1 MNKNN
6 RKKKG
11 LSKRVLALMLCCF
24 CLLATVPIS
33 AFALGNEGAQI
44 TEESIS
50 EQQSVSSGDSILSLS
65 SEKSESQ
72 TEMAT
77 QQKTSDEIIE
87 PITENG
93 ADTEVETE
101 GNSEIGTESGTETGT
116 ATETGSETGDGAGGE
131 TDEEAGDET
140 SEEAGAEIE
149 KSPVDALFEHL
160 MSATTYEEL
169 NAMME
174 AMTEEEHALLTQ
186 FTEEQNYAL
195 SVKVNELGGYGA
207 ATLET
212 VDVNPDANFIM
223 VGKTFQGI
231 TGIQVPGNFAITVAQ
246 ATGKSYHLTKETATI
261 SEDGL
266 SWKWRI
272 DNVGAG
278 TYTVS
283 ESNATVENHDLTTS
297 GLGTVEVKAADFQVT
312 YVKETTCSH
321 QNWPVAIDGD
331 QNVLF
336 AAALTGGG
344 CVVISKDPLTATQRA
359 TVAASITG
367 IGGNWKDPVEF
378 YSISTN
384 GNGPWSINGKSLE
397 YKPGTQ
403 EIWLSKTSDWTH
415 VATVK
420 YSISEASNPD
430 IEVINTYTPNTR
442 NLTVNKTVSGN
453 MYDADKEFAFTVTY
467 GNETATFNLKKD
479 ETYTIEGIPV
489 GTAVTVSEN
498 PDDYTYSFV
507 SITDGVTK
515 EDTTNGVSFT
525 MPAQDVTVVINNDKT
540 VTVDTGVL
548 LDTLPY
554 ILILG
559 IVAVGAVLLI
569 KKRRNRDDD

>member
-1 MNKNN
+1 MNKNSKN
-6 RKKKG
+6 SKKVKG
-11 LSKRVLALMLCCF
+11 FPQRLLALMLCCF

-33 AFALGNEGAQI
+33 AFALENQGTQI

-50 EQQSVSSGDSILSLS
+50 EQESESPGDSILSLS
-65 SEKSESQ
+65 CEKSESQ

-77 QQKTSDEIIE
+77 QQKNSDEIIE
-87 PITENG
+87 PIIENR

-101 GNSEIGTESGTETGT
+101 GNSEVGTESGTETGT
-116 ATETGSETGDGAGGE
+116 VARTGS
-131 TDEEAGDET
+131 ET

-149 KSPVDALFEHL
+149 KSSVDTLFERL

-174 AMTEEEHALLTQ
+174 AMTEEEHALLTR
-186 FTEEQNYAL
+186 FTEQQNYAL
-195 SVKVNELGGYGA
+195 SVKVNGLGGYGA

-212 VDVNPDANFIM
+212 VDVNPDANFIT
-223 VGKTFQGI
+223 VGKTFKGI
-231 TGIQVPGNFAITVAQ
+231 TDSQVPDDFAITVAQ
-246 ATGKSYHLTKETATI
+246 KTGESYHLNRKNATI

-283 ESNATVENHDLTTS
+283 ESDATVENYDLTTS

-312 YVKETTCSH
+312 YDKETTCSH

-336 AAALTGGG
+336 AAALTGNAG
-344 CVVISKDPLTATQRA
+344 CVVISKEPLTATQRA
-359 TVAASITG
+359 TVAASVTD
-367 IGGNWKDPVEF
+367 IGGNWKAPVNF

-384 GNGPWSINGKSLE
+384 GYGPWSINGKSLE
-397 YKPGTQ
+397 YKPEKG
-403 EIWLSKTSDWTH
+403 EIWLSSTSDWSH

-442 NLTVNKTVSGN
+442 NLTVKKTVSGN
-453 MYDADKEFAFTVTY
+453 MYDANKEFAFTVTY
-467 GNETATFNLKKD
+467 GNVTATFNLKKD
-479 ETYTIEGIPV
+479 GTHTIENIPV
-489 GTAVTVSEN
+489 GAAVTVTEN
-498 PDDYTYSFV
+498 PDGYTYSLV
-507 SITDGVTK
+507 SVTEGVEK
-515 EDTTNGVSFT
+515 KDITNGVSFN

-559 IVAVGAVLLI
+559 LVAVSTVLLI
-569 KKRRNRDDD
+569 KKHRNRDDD